1 MLRFRLLALGLAMAL
16 TLTGCGGGGGGGG
29 DGGDPGGGPQQPPPA
44 QIQVSVTPAE
54 LDLAP
59 SAAFQ
64 FTATVTGSDVTQVE
78 WTATGGTISAAGLY
92 TVPATEGTYRVTAA
106 SVADRSRTGTATV
119 RVRAPT
125 AASSAW
131 VTGYYAGWYW
141 NSYPPER
148 VDMTAMTHF
157 VFGRIAPGSGTL
169 GGTAGQLVNGAVS
182 AQELPGSPYAPQTVE
197 DYLVSRA
204 HASGR
209 KALIMLGGAGDGMGF
224 YRSTADGVR
233 RTFVVNLVNYMV
245 QHDYDGID
253 VDWEDCLTPSAEC
266 NITSGAESQRR
277 LKALLAEIRSE
288 ANARPRYQGAGRQVI
303 ITFPWYAKNI
313 NFLEP
318 GGRVEQWE
326 ADVANMVDQFNLMSY
341 GIGTAYVAPGW
352 RSWLSAPIYGATG
365 ETPYDL
371 DTSIRAYVATGVPRR
386 KLGIGIGF
394 YGIFYS
400 PDITAPR
407 QALSNGTS
415 LNADD
420 NALAYNRLRDAG
432 YLTRGTYH
440 WDAEARVGYRSYNR
454 DNGFPNGYRPPDGA
468 PPAGMLSYEDEASI
482 RAKGAWVRNPDTA
495 VGGTI
500 IWVIN
505 YGWLN
510 DTQTNPLLDEVKRS
524 FLQ

>member
-1 MLRFRLLALGLAMAL
+1 M
-16 TLTGCGGGGGGGG
+16 TG
-29 DGGDPGGGPQQPPPA
+29 
-44 QIQVSVTPAE
+44 T
-54 LDLAP
+54 
-59 SAAFQ
+59 
-64 FTATVTGSDVTQVE
+64 DVTQVE
-78 WTATGGTISAAGLY
+78 WSANGGTISAAGLF
-92 TVPATEGTYRVTAA
+92 TAPAAEGTYRVTAA
-106 SVADRSRTGTATV
+106 SVVDRSRTATATV
-119 RVRAPT
+119 RVRTPT

-141 NSYPPER
+141 HAYPPER

-169 GGTAGQLVNGAVS
+169 GGTAGQLVNGATS

-209 KALIMLGGAGDGMGF
+209 KALIMLGGAGDGVGF
-224 YRSTADGVR
+224 YNSTADGVR

-253 VDWEDCLTPSAEC
+253 VDWEDCLSEPNDCQVKFPAAE
-266 NITSGAESQRR
+266 AQRR
-277 LKALLAEIRSE
+277 LKALIAEIRAE

-326 ADVANMVDQFNLMSY
+326 ADIANMVDQFNLMSY
-341 GIGTAYVAPGW
+341 GMAYVAGGW
-352 RSWLSAPIYGATG
+352 RSWLSTPIYGATG

-386 KLGIGIGF
+386 KIGIGIGF

-407 QALSNGTS
+407 QLVTGATS
-415 LNADD
+415 VYNDD
-420 NALAYNRLRDAG
+420 NSLAYNELRENG
-432 YLTRGTYH
+432 YLSRGTYH
-440 WDAEARVGYRSYNR
+440 WDAVARVGYRSYNR
-454 DNGFPNGYRPPDGA
+454 TNGFPNGYRPPDGA
-468 PPAGMLSYEDEASI
+468 PAAGMLSYEDEASI
-482 RAKGAWVRNPDTA
+482 RAKGAWVRDPATA

-500 IWVIN
+500 LWTIN
-505 YGWLN
+505 YGWQN

>member
-1 MLRFRLLALGLAMAL
+1 MRRFRLLALGFAMAFS
-16 TLTGCGGGGGGGG
+16 LTGCGGGGGGGNS
-29 DGGDPGGGPQQPPPA
+29 GGGPQQPPPA

-54 LDLAP
+54 VELAP
-59 SAAFQ
+59 SASLQ
-64 FTATVTGSDVTQVE
+64 FTAAVTGTDVTRVE
-78 WTATGGTISAAGLY
+78 WTTTGGTISPVGLFIAPAA
-92 TVPATEGTYRVTAA
+92 EGTYRVTAA
-106 SVADRSRTGTATV
+106 SVADRSRTATATV
-119 RVRAPT
+119 RVRAP
-125 AASSAW
+125 AALSSAW

-141 NSYPPER
+141 NTYPPER

-169 GGTAGQLVNGAVS
+169 GGQPGQLINGATS
-182 AQELPGSPYAPQTVE
+182 AQEVPGSPYAPQTVE
-197 DYLVSRA
+197 DYLVTRA
-204 HASGR
+204 HAAGT

-224 YRSTADGVR
+224 YRSTSDGAR

-253 VDWEDCLTPSAEC
+253 VDWEDCLTPSPEC
-266 NITSGAESQRR
+266 TIQSGAEAQRR
-277 LKALLAEIRSE
+277 LMALLRELRTE
-288 ANARPRYQGAGRQVI
+288 ANSRPRYQGAGRQVI

-341 GIGTAYVAPGW
+341 GIGTAFVAPGW

-371 DTSIRAYVATGVPRR
+371 DTSVRAYVATGVPRR
-386 KLGIGIGF
+386 KIGIGIGF
-394 YGIFYS
+394 YGMFYS

-407 QALSNGTS
+407 QALSNGTD
-415 LNADD
+415 LHADD
-420 NALAYNRLRDAG
+420 NALAYNELRRNG
-432 YLTRGTYH
+432 FLTRGTYT
-440 WDAEARVGYRSYNR
+440 WDAVARVGYRSYSAA
-454 DNGFPNGYRPPDGA
+454 NGFPTGYRPSAGWPA
-468 PPAGMLSYEDEASI
+468 AGMLSYEDEASI
-482 RAKGAWVRNPDTA
+482 RAKGAWVRDPDTA

-505 YGWLN
+505 YGWL
-510 DTQTNPLLDEVKRS
+510 DDSQTNPLLDEVKRS

>member
-1 MLRFRLLALGLAMAL
+1 MFRPRLLAIGLALVL
-16 TLTGCGGGGGGGG
+16 TLSACGGGGGG
-29 DGGDPGGGPQQPPPA
+29 DGGGPHQPPPG
-44 QIQVSVTPAE
+44 QGQVQVSLTPAE
-54 LDLAP
+54 IDLAP
-59 SAAFQ
+59 SASFQ
-64 FTATVTGSDVTQVE
+64 FTFSITGTNNVQTE
-78 WTATGGTISAAGLY
+78 WAATGGTISATGMFTA
-92 TVPATEGTYRVTAA
+92 PATEGDYRVTLT
-106 SVADRSRTGTATV
+106 SVADRSRTATATV
-119 RVRAPT
+119 HVRAPT
-125 AASSAW
+125 APSSAW

-141 NSYPPER
+141 NTYPPEK

-157 VFGRIAPGSGTL
+157 VFGRVAPGSGTL
-169 GGTAGQLVNGAVS
+169 AGQPGQVINGAAS

-197 DYLVSRA
+197 DFLVSRA

-253 VDWEDCLTPSAEC
+253 VDWEDCLTPSNEC
-266 NITSGAESQRR
+266 TIASGAEAQRR
-277 LKALLAEIRSE
+277 LKALLSELRTE
-288 ANARPRYQGAGRQVI
+288 ANARPRYQGAGRQLIV
-303 ITFPWYAKNI
+303 TFPWYAKNI

-386 KLGIGIGF
+386 KIGIGIGF
-394 YGIFYS
+394 YGMFYS

-407 QALSNGTS
+407 QALSGGTQ
-415 LNADD
+415 LHADD
-420 NALAYNRLRDAG
+420 NALAYNELRRNG
-432 YLTRGTYH
+432 FLTRGTYS
-440 WDAEARVGYRSYNR
+440 WDTVARVGYRSYSAA
-454 DNGFPNGYRPPDGA
+454 NGYPNGYRPSAGWPA
-468 PPAGMLSYEDEASI
+468 AGMLSYEDEASI

-505 YGWLN
+505 YGWLD